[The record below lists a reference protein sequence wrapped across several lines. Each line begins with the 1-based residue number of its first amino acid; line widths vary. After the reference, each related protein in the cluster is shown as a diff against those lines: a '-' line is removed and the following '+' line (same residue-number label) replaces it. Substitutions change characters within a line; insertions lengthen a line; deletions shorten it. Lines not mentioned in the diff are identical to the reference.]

1 MAHDDDDGDSARRSA
16 SPGSFDENQELAA
29 TSAPQ
34 CAPAKSSGLLS
45 DDSSSAKE
53 KKTHRGPVMQVFHL
67 LSEWISWFLRVWAKY
82 SPLLAAVAAPMSTLL
97 DIPALAVSGE

>member
-16 SPGSFDENQELAA
+16 SSGSFDENQELAA
-29 TSAPQ
+29 TSVPQ
-34 CAPAKSSGLLS
+34 CAPAKSSGPLS
-45 DDSSSAKE
+45 DDSSSTK
-53 KKTHRGPVMQVFHL
+53 KKTHRGPVMQAFHL
-67 LSEWISWFLRVWAKY
+67 LSEWVSWFLRVWAKY